1 MEGSAPVLPAEK
13 PDRWTYQG
21 AADVGG
27 QAVGDLG
34 YKGALLVAATADAA
48 AFSAVV
54 SLIMKQHQWWE
65 IWPIVVG
72 LTVIAL
78 MLAHFAGRIAR
89 DDAAAHSRVRWP
101 VVLVCGIPWLLLGLA
116 AVWVRIQI
124 APDTGDLL
132 DDSSSVESDKLPNA
146 LLFLVLYIASGM
158 VAGIGEFL
166 TRNPLRSSYRNLMKT
181 YQKAQR
187 KLAKTQPPFERAMF
201 VREIHRASFEEDDE
215 VLLNAKLDR
224 LAFGEELKQYAQISI
239 AAHLQDPSAT
249 DGMTEGDWR
258 PMRRPPRLHVVRDDP
273 EDQPSSDD
281 KAKRA
286 PRPDGDDRTAPDEPP
301 GAVA

>member
-1 MEGSAPVLPAEK
+1 M
-13 PDRWTYQG
+13 
-21 AADVGG
+21 
-27 QAVGDLG
+27 GDLG
-34 YKGALLVAATADAA
+34 YKGALLMAAAADAA

-54 SLIMKQHQWWE
+54 SLIMAKHQWWE
-65 IWPIVVG
+65 IWLIVLG

-78 MLAHFAGRIAR
+78 MLAHFAGRMAR
-89 DDAAAHSRVRWP
+89 DDAAAHGRVRWP
-101 VVLVCGIPWLLLGLA
+101 VVLVCGIPWLALGAA
-116 AVWVRIQI
+116 AVWVRMRN
-124 APDTGDLL
+124 APSTGDLL
-132 DDSSSVESDKLPNA
+132 DDSASASTDMFSNA

-158 VAGIGEFL
+158 VAGVGEFL
-166 TRNPLRSSYRNLMKT
+166 TRNPLRSSYRNLMKA
-181 YQKAQR
+181 YRKAQQ

-224 LAFGEELKQYAQISI
+224 LAFGEELKQYAQITI

-273 EDQPSSDD
+273 EDQQTTDE
-281 KAKRA
+281 KTTRA